1 MKRSLFVSAL
11 FAASLSLTGL
21 AQALELKI
29 SHVRPQ
35 GATIDNDLK
44 DYAAAVE
51 KASNGDVKLKIF
63 AASALGNYT
72 TVQEK
77 ISVGA
82 VDMACQPA
90 AAGADRRMQI
100 SYFPYLAKDYTHAQS
115 LYGKGGSIQIHE
127 PEHAV

>member
-11 FAASLSLTGL
+11 LAASLSLTGI

-51 KASNGDVKLKIF
+51 KASKGDVKLKIF

-82 VDMACQPA
+82 IDM
-90 AAGADRRMQI
+90 
-100 SYFPYLAKDYTHAQS
+100 LT
-115 LYGKGGSIQIHE
+115 
-127 PEHAV
+127 